1 MIKLK
6 RLLESTPG
14 FHNRKFGDPLPTL
27 SSVQKS
33 YQSKLKENISTDML
47 NTIKKAPSLKKL
59 GMIDAT
65 AGTELAYG
73 GTNST
78 KAPLT
83 IFIDPAK
90 TEIDDVYWDIKTAL
104 NKLMLG
110 TKFNVIQGSTGIG
123 DQETGAIHYAPD
135 TKPDPAQDAYD
146 RIYDMTDDFGGDKP
160 LNDLEDAMYHEDA
173 SIKRMHDEF
182 REDPNMLSMSQKKKL
197 AVVYNRVADELE
209 NEKKFG

>member
-33 YQSKLKENISTDML
+33 YQSKLKENISANVL
-47 NTIKKAPSLKKL
+47 NAARISAELKKL
-59 GMIDAT
+59 GMVDVAT
-65 AGTELAYG
+65 GEIAYG
-73 GTNST
+73 ST

-83 IFIDPAK
+83 IFINPAK
-90 TEIDDVYWDIKTAL
+90 TKIDDVYFDIRDAL
-104 NKLMLG
+104 SNLIPG
-110 TKFNVIQGSTGIG
+110 TRFNVMTGPTGIG

-146 RIYDMTDDFGGDKP
+146 RIYDMTNDFGGDKP

-173 SIKRMHDEF
+173 SIKRMHDSF
-182 REDPNMLSMSQKKKL
+182 REDPNMLSMSEKKKL

-209 NEKKFG
+209 NERKFG

>member
-33 YQSKLKENISTDML
+33 YQSKLKENISASIL
-47 NTIKKAPSLKKL
+47 NTARKSAELKKL
-59 GMIDAT
+59 GMVDVSTGEI
-65 AGTELAYG
+65 AYG
-73 GTNST
+73 ST

-83 IFIDPAK
+83 IFINPAK
-90 TEIDDVYWDIKTAL
+90 TKIDDVYFDIREAL
-104 NKLMLG
+104 SNLIPG
-110 TKFNVIQGSTGIG
+110 TRFNVMTGPTGIG
-123 DQETGAIHYAPD
+123 DQERGAIHYAPD

-146 RIYDMTDDFGGDKP
+146 RIYGMTADFGGDKP

>member
-6 RLLESTPG
+6 TLL
-14 FHNRKFGDPLPTL
+14 
-27 SSVQKS
+27 Q
-33 YQSKLKENISTDML
+33 ENISANIL
-47 NTIKKAPSLKKL
+47 NAARKSTELKKL
-59 GMIDAT
+59 GMVDVTTGEI
-65 AGTELAYG
+65 AYG
-73 GTNST
+73 ST

-90 TEIDDVYWDIKTAL
+90 TKIDDVYFDIREVL
-104 NKLMLG
+104 SKLIPG
-110 TKFNVIQGSTGIG
+110 TRFNVMTGPTGIG

-209 NEKKFG
+209 NERKFG

>member
-33 YQSKLKENISTDML
+33 YQSKLKENISANVL
-47 NTIKKAPSLKKL
+47 NAARKSAELKKL
-59 GMIDAT
+59 GMVDVSTGEI
-65 AGTELAYG
+65 AYG
-73 GTNST
+73 ST

-83 IFIDPAK
+83 IFINPAK
-90 TEIDDVYWDIKTAL
+90 TKIDDVYFDIRDAL
-104 NKLMLG
+104 SNLIPG
-110 TKFNVIQGSTGIG
+110 TRFNVMTGPTGIG

>member
-33 YQSKLKENISTDML
+33 YQSKLKENISANIL
-47 NTIKKAPSLKKL
+47 NAVRKSTELKKL
-59 GMIDAT
+59 GMVDVSTGEI
-65 AGTELAYG
+65 AYG
-73 GTNST
+73 ST

-83 IFIDPAK
+83 IFINPAK
-90 TEIDDVYWDIKTAL
+90 TKIDDVYFDIRDAL
-104 NKLMLG
+104 SNLIPG
-110 TKFNVIQGSTGIG
+110 TRFNVMTGPTGIG

-173 SIKRMHDEF
+173 SIKRMHDSF

>member
-33 YQSKLKENISTDML
+33 YQSKLKENISASLLKTL
-47 NTIKKAPSLKKL
+47 KKHPSLKKL
-59 GMIDAT
+59 GMVDVT
-65 AGTELAYG
+65 AGTEIAYG
-73 GTNST
+73 ST

-83 IFIDPAK
+83 IFIDPSK
-90 TEIDDVYWDIKTAL
+90 TKIDDVYWDIKDEL
-104 NKLMLG
+104 NKISMPG
-110 TKFNVIQGSTGIG
+110 TRFNVMTGPTGIG

-146 RIYDMTDDFGGDKP
+146 RIYGMTDDFNNSRP
-160 LNDLEDAMYHEDA
+160 LNYLEDEMYHQDN
-173 SIKRMHDEF
+173 SIKMMHDDFLENP
-182 REDPNMLSMSQKKKL
+182 DQLSMSQKKKL

>member
-33 YQSKLKENISTDML
+33 YQSKLKENISANVL
-47 NTIKKAPSLKKL
+47 NAARKSAELKKL
-59 GMIDAT
+59 GMVDVSTGEI
-65 AGTELAYG
+65 AYG
-73 GTNST
+73 ST

-83 IFIDPAK
+83 IFINPAK
-90 TEIDDVYWDIKTAL
+90 TKIDDVYFDIRDAL
-104 NKLMLG
+104 SNLIPG
-110 TKFNVIQGSTGIG
+110 TRFNVMTGPTGIG

-146 RIYDMTDDFGGDKP
+146 RIYDMNNDFGGDKP

-173 SIKRMHDEF
+173 SIKRMHDSF
-182 REDPNMLSMSQKKKL
+182 REDPNMLSMSEKKKL

-209 NEKKFG
+209 NERKFG

>member
-6 RLLESTPG
+6 ALL
-14 FHNRKFGDPLPTL
+14 
-27 SSVQKS
+27 Q
-33 YQSKLKENISTDML
+33 ENISANIL
-47 NTIKKAPSLKKL
+47 NAVRKSAELKKL
-59 GMIDAT
+59 GMVDVSTGEI
-65 AGTELAYG
+65 AYG
-73 GTNST
+73 ST

-83 IFIDPAK
+83 IFINPAK
-90 TEIDDVYWDIKTAL
+90 TKIDDVYFDIREVL
-104 NKLMLG
+104 SKLIPG
-110 TKFNVIQGSTGIG
+110 TRFNVMTGPTGIG

-173 SIKRMHDEF
+173 SIKRMHDSF
-182 REDPNMLSMSQKKKL
+182 REDPSTLSMSQKKKL

>member
-33 YQSKLKENISTDML
+33 YQSKLKENISASIL
-47 NTIKKAPSLKKL
+47 NAVRKSAELKKL
-59 GMIDAT
+59 GMVDVST
-65 AGTELAYG
+65 GETAYG
-73 GTNST
+73 ST

-83 IFIDPAK
+83 IFINPAK
-90 TEIDDVYWDIKTAL
+90 TKIDDVYFDIREAL
-104 NKLMLG
+104 SNLIPG
-110 TKFNVIQGSTGIG
+110 TRFNVMTGPTGIG
-123 DQETGAIHYAPD
+123 DQDTGAIHYAPD

-146 RIYDMTDDFGGDKP
+146 RIYDMTGDFGGDKP

>member
-33 YQSKLKENISTDML
+33 YQSKLKENISANVL
-47 NTIKKAPSLKKL
+47 NAARKSAELKKL
-59 GMIDAT
+59 GMVDVSTGEI
-65 AGTELAYG
+65 AYG
-73 GTNST
+73 ST

-83 IFIDPAK
+83 IFINPAK
-90 TEIDDVYWDIKTAL
+90 TKIDDVYFDIRDAL
-104 NKLMLG
+104 SNLIPG
-110 TKFNVIQGSTGIG
+110 TRFNVMTGPTGIG

-146 RIYDMTDDFGGDKP
+146 RIYDMTNDFGGDKP

-173 SIKRMHDEF
+173 SIKRMHDSF
-182 REDPNMLSMSQKKKL
+182 REDPNMLSMSEKKKL

-209 NEKKFG
+209 NERKFG

>member
-14 FHNRKFGDPLPTL
+14 FRNRKFGDPLPTL

-33 YQSKLKENISTDML
+33 YQSKLKENISANIL
-47 NTIKKAPSLKKL
+47 NAVRKSAELKKL
-59 GMIDAT
+59 GMVDVSTGEI
-65 AGTELAYG
+65 AYG
-73 GTNST
+73 ST

-83 IFIDPAK
+83 IFINPAK
-90 TEIDDVYWDIKTAL
+90 TKIDNVYFDIRDAL
-104 NKLMLG
+104 SNLIPG
-110 TKFNVIQGSTGIG
+110 TRFNVMTGPTGIG

-173 SIKRMHDEF
+173 SIKRMHDSF
-182 REDPNMLSMSQKKKL
+182 REDPSTLSMSQKKKL

>member
-33 YQSKLKENISTDML
+33 YQSKLKENISANVL
-47 NTIKKAPSLKKL
+47 NAARKSAELKKL
-59 GMIDAT
+59 GMVDVSTGEI
-65 AGTELAYG
+65 AYG
-73 GTNST
+73 ST

-83 IFIDPAK
+83 IFINPAK
-90 TEIDDVYWDIKTAL
+90 TKIDDVYFDIRDAL
-104 NKLMLG
+104 SNLIPG
-110 TKFNVIQGSTGIG
+110 TRFNVMTGPTGIG

-173 SIKRMHDEF
+173 SIKRMHDSF
-182 REDPNMLSMSQKKKL
+182 REDPNMLSMSEKKKL

-209 NEKKFG
+209 NERKFG

>member
-33 YQSKLKENISTDML
+33 YQSKLKENISSSIL
-47 NTIKKAPSLKKL
+47 NAVRKSAELKKL
-59 GMIDAT
+59 GMVDVST
-65 AGTELAYG
+65 GETAYG
-73 GTNST
+73 ST

-83 IFIDPAK
+83 IFINPAK
-90 TEIDDVYWDIKTAL
+90 TKIDDVYFDIREAL
-104 NKLMLG
+104 SNLIPG
-110 TKFNVIQGSTGIG
+110 TRFNVMTGPTGIG
-123 DQETGAIHYAPD
+123 DQDTGAIHYAPD

-146 RIYDMTDDFGGDKP
+146 RIYGMTADFGGDKP

-173 SIKRMHDEF
+173 SIKRMHDSF
-182 REDPNMLSMSQKKKL
+182 GEDPNMLSMSQKKKL

>member
-33 YQSKLKENISTDML
+33 YQSKLKENISANIL
-47 NTIKKAPSLKKL
+47 NAVRKSAELKKL
-59 GMIDAT
+59 GMVDVSTGEI
-65 AGTELAYG
+65 AYG
-73 GTNST
+73 ST

-83 IFIDPAK
+83 IFINPAK
-90 TEIDDVYWDIKTAL
+90 TKIDNVYFDIRDAL
-104 NKLMLG
+104 SNLIPG
-110 TKFNVIQGSTGIG
+110 TRFNVMTGPTGIG

-146 RIYDMTDDFGGDKP
+146 RIYDMTDVFGGDKP
-160 LNDLEDAMYHEDA
+160 LNDLEDALQQEDS
-173 SIKRMHDEF
+173 SIKRMHDSF
-182 REDPNMLSMSQKKKL
+182 QEDPNMLSMSQKKKL

>member
-33 YQSKLKENISTDML
+33 YQSKLKENISASLLKTL
-47 NTIKKAPSLKKL
+47 KKHPSLKKL
-59 GMIDAT
+59 GMVDVT
-65 AGTELAYG
+65 AGTEIAYG
-73 GTNST
+73 ST

-90 TEIDDVYWDIKTAL
+90 TKIDDVYWDIKDEL
-104 NKLMLG
+104 NKISMPI
-110 TKFNVIQGSTGIG
+110 TRFNVMTGPTGIG

-146 RIYDMTDDFGGDKP
+146 RIYGMTDDFNNSRP
-160 LNDLEDAMYHEDA
+160 LNYLEDEMYHQDN
-173 SIKRMHDEF
+173 SIKMMHDDFMENP
-182 REDPNMLSMSQKKKL
+182 DQLSMSQKKKL
-197 AVVYNRVADELE
+197 AVVYNQIADELE